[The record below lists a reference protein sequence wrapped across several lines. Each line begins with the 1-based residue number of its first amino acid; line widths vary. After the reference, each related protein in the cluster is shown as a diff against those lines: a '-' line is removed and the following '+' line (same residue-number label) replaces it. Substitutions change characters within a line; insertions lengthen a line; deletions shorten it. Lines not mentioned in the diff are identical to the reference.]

1 MMNNEDTQNI
11 LVHYYDQEAEGNTDI
26 DTADHDEG
34 NPEEIVLASQP
45 GWVKLRLR
53 LSFSI
58 PG

>member
-45 GWVKLRLR
+45 G
-53 LSFSI
+53 
-58 PG
+58 